1 MGDKVSNLTLS
12 DLVTGREPVNP
23 YSNTARAILG
33 QGLTMGWGDEIE
45 AGIRSKF
52 FNEPYETALPRIR
65 SEYGQYAKQY
75 PITQGVSEFVGGAA
89 PGIGMMMIPGM
100 QPAGLMRLG
109 ALGAASGAISGA
121 GSATEDNRTS
131 GAGSGALIGGGLG
144 VGLPIALRGAGG
156 ALKWLQERLFST
168 PQVVQDR
175 ALEKM
180 TEAMRQAKVNPR
192 DVEAQ
197 MVQDRAM
204 GVPVQGKAIGVP
216 SVMANANPA
225 LRNLAEAVAQRAGAG
240 SNAIENALTTQRLG
254 AKGRVKAQTT
264 AALKPVDYYGLE
276 DNLTAQLRN
285 NAKSL
290 YEKAYAYGDVDDP
303 RIVEVLKNPQFK
315 AFFDKA
321 RGIADTEAQT
331 AKLKGE
337 DPLKFALP
345 EIYKPSG
352 RFDAYGTEIL
362 DLVKLPDV
370 RTLDYIKRG
379 IDATIDS
386 GFRGQGMSTAEAS
399 ALRDLRKQFVNAIDE
414 NVPDYKFARKTYAGD
429 LETLDALR
437 MGREE
442 FKNLDPEQVKK
453 MVDAMSSGEKDAFR
467 TGVARYFYGII
478 GDQSNE
484 PNMAQRIIGPDNM
497 QEKLAMLFDNP
508 AEFDL
513 YKTALMRESQLYKES
528 NKILGN
534 SSTARRLELGK
545 SLDEDTGMIESAA
558 QAATGNFSGAL
569 SSMVMGAIRSG
580 QMSKAR
586 AEKLSE
592 MLMAKEPNEVA
603 AAVQMIENYAAK
615 QAPKQFR
622 ATLGEAGTVTGTST
636 AIYPAP
642 APAST
647 AFDIMSPTSD
657 IERVLQDRDATSI
670 EESDIEKALKNRDK
684 VK

>member
-12 DLVTGREPVNP
+12 DLVLGKRSVDP
-23 YSNTARAILG
+23 YLNTARAVLG
-33 QGLTMGWGDEIE
+33 QGVGMGWGDEAE
-45 AGIRSKF
+45 AWLRSKLG
-52 FNEPYETALPRIR
+52 NESYETALPRIR
-65 SEYGQYAKQY
+65 EEYGQYAKQY

-89 PGIGMMMIPGM
+89 PGIGMMFVPGM

-109 ALGAASGAISGA
+109 ALGAATGAVSGA
-121 GSATEDNRTS
+121 GSATEGNRTS

-144 VGLPIALRGAGG
+144 VGLPIALRAAGG
-156 ALKWLQERLFST
+156 AGKWLRERLFST
-168 PQVVQDR
+168 PEVVQDR
-175 ALEKM
+175 ALGKIN
-180 TEAMRQAKVNPR
+180 EAMRQAKVNPK
-192 DVEAQ
+192 DVQVQ
-197 MVQDRAM
+197 MAQDREM
-204 GVPVQGKAIGVP
+204 GVPVQGKAMGVP

-225 LRNLAEAVAQRAGAG
+225 LRDLAEAVAQRSGSG

-254 AKGRVKAQTT
+254 ARDRVKAQTT
-264 AALKPVDYYGLE
+264 AALKPADYYGLE

-315 AFFDKA
+315 TFFDKA
-321 RGIADTEAQT
+321 RSIADTEAQT

-352 RFDAYGTEIL
+352 RFDASGAEIL

-386 GFRGQGMSTAEAS
+386 GFRGKGMSTAEAS

-442 FKNLDPEQVKK
+442 FKTLDPEQVEK
-453 MVDAMSSGEKDAFR
+453 MVKAMSSGEKDAFR
-467 TGVARYFYGII
+467 TGVARDIYGII
-478 GDQSNE
+478 MKPSNE
-484 PNMAQRIIGPDNM
+484 PNTAQRVIGSPDM
-497 QEKLAMLFDNP
+497 QKKLAMLFDNP

-513 YKTALMRESQLYKES
+513 YKAALMRESQLYKES
-528 NKILGN
+528 NTILGGAQ
-534 SSTARRLELGK
+534 TAKRLDLK
-545 SLDEDTGMIESAA
+545 ASLDEDTGMIESAA

-569 SSMVMGAIRSG
+569 SSMVMGAIRSA

-586 AEKLSE
+586 AEKLAE

-622 ATLGEAGTVTGTST
+622 ATLGEAGAVTGTST

-642 APAST
+642 APT
-647 AFDIMSPTSD
+647 AFDIMSPTAD
-657 IERVLQDRDATSI
+657 IERALQDRGSI
-670 EESDIEKALKNRDK
+670 EDSEIEKALRSRDK
-684 VK
+684 AK

>member
-1 MGDKVSNLTLS
+1 MGDKVSDLTLS
-12 DLVTGREPVNP
+12 NLVTGRRPVDP
-23 YSNTARAILG
+23 YLNTARAVLG
-33 QGLTMGWGDEIE
+33 QGLGMGWGDEAE
-45 AGIRSKF
+45 AWLRSKLG
-52 FNEPYETALPRIR
+52 NESYETLLPQIR

-75 PITQGVSEFVGGAA
+75 PFTQGVSEFVGGAA
-89 PGIGMMMIPGM
+89 PGVAMMMIPGM
-100 QPAGLMRLG
+100 QPAGLARLG

-121 GSATEDNRTS
+121 GSATEGNRAS
-131 GAGSGALIGGGLG
+131 GAGGGALIGGGLG
-144 VGLPIALRGAGG
+144 VGLPLALRGTGG

-168 PQVVQDR
+168 PKVVQDR

-180 TEAMRQAKVNPR
+180 NEAMRQAKVNPQ
-192 DVEAQ
+192 DVAAK
-197 MVQDRAM
+197 MAQDRAM
-204 GVPVQGKAIGVP
+204 GVP

-225 LRNLAEAVAQRAGAG
+225 LRDLAEAVAQRAGAG
-240 SNAIENALTTQRLG
+240 SNAIENALTTQKLG
-254 AKGRVKAQTT
+254 ARERIQAQTK
-264 AALKPVDYYGLE
+264 AALKPVEYYNME
-276 DNLTAQLRN
+276 DSLTAQLRN
-285 NAKSL
+285 NAKGL
-290 YEKAYAYGDVDDP
+290 YEKAYAHGDVDDP

-321 RGIADTEAQT
+321 RSIADTEAQT

-352 RFDAYGTEIL
+352 RFDASGAEIL

-414 NVPDYKFARKTYAGD
+414 NVPDYKLARKTYAGD
-429 LETLDALR
+429 LEILDALR
-437 MGREE
+437 MGKDE
-442 FKNLDPEQVKK
+442 FKSLDHEQIKK
-453 MVDAMSSGEKDAFR
+453 MVDAMGSGEKDAFR
-467 TGVARYFYGII
+467 TGVARSIYDTIMVP
-478 GDQSNE
+478 SNN
-484 PNMAQRIIGPDNM
+484 PNTAQRVIGSPDM
-497 QEKLAMLFDNP
+497 QKKLATLFDNP

-513 YKTALMRESQLYKES
+513 YKAALMRESQLFGES
-528 NKILGN
+528 NKIIGN
-534 SSTARRLELGK
+534 SATARRQELGK

-558 QAATGNFSGAL
+558 KAATGNFSGAL
-569 SSMVMGAIRSG
+569 SSMVMGAIRSA

-586 AEKLSE
+586 AEKLAE

-622 ATLGEAGTVTGTST
+622 ATLGEAGAVTGTSA

-642 APAST
+642 APAPT

-657 IERVLQDRDATSI
+657 IERALQDRDAIPI

-684 VK
+684 TK

>member
-1 MGDKVSNLTLS
+1 MADKVVS
-12 DLVTGREPVNP
+12 DP
-23 YSNTARAILG
+23 YLNTARAVLG
-33 QGLTMGWGDEIE
+33 QGLGMGWGDEAE
-45 AGIRSKF
+45 AWLRSKLG
-52 FNEPYETALPRIR
+52 NESYETALPRIR
-65 SEYGQYAKQY
+65 EEYGQYAKQY

-89 PGIGMMMIPGM
+89 PGIGMMFVPGM

-109 ALGAASGAISGA
+109 ALGAATGAVSGA
-121 GSATEDNRTS
+121 GSATEGDRVS
-131 GAGSGALIGGGLG
+131 GAGGGALIGGGLG
-144 VGLPIALRGAGG
+144 VGLPIALRAAGG
-156 ALKWLQERLFST
+156 AGKWLRERLFST
-168 PQVVQDR
+168 PEVVQDR
-175 ALEKM
+175 ALEKI
-180 TEAMRQAKVNPR
+180 TGAMRDAKVNPR
-192 DVEAQ
+192 DVQVKMA
-197 MVQDRAM
+197 QDR
-204 GVPVQGKAIGVP
+204 AIGVP

-225 LRNLAEAVAQRAGAG
+225 LRDLAEAVAQRTGPG
-240 SNAIENALTTQRLG
+240 SHVIENALTAQKLG
-254 AKGRVKAQTT
+254 ARDRVQAQTKK
-264 AALKPVDYYGLE
+264 ALKPVDYYGME
-276 DNLTAQLRN
+276 DSLTAQLRN
-285 NAKSL
+285 NAKGL
-290 YEKAYAYGDVDDP
+290 YEKAYAHGDVDDP

-321 RGIADTEAQT
+321 RSIADTEAQT

-352 RFDAYGTEIL
+352 RFDAKGNEIL

-414 NVPDYKFARKTYAGD
+414 NVPDYKLARQTYAGD
-429 LETLDALR
+429 LEILDALR
-437 MGREE
+437 MGKDQ
-442 FKNLDPEQVKK
+442 FKSLDQEQIKK
-453 MVDAMSSGEKDAFR
+453 MVDAMGSSEKDAFR
-467 TGVARYFYGII
+467 TGVARSIYDTIMVP
-478 GDQSNE
+478 SNN
-484 PNMAQRIIGPDNM
+484 PNTAQRVIGSPDM
-497 QEKLAMLFDNP
+497 QKKLSALFDNP

-513 YKTALMRESQLYKES
+513 YKAALMRESQLFGES

-534 SSTARRLELGK
+534 SATARRQELGK
-545 SLDEDTGMIESAA
+545 SLEDDTGMIESAMA
-558 QAATGNFSGAL
+558 AATGNFSGAL
-569 SSMVMGAIRSG
+569 SNMVMGAIRSG

-586 AEKLSE
+586 AEKLAE

-642 APAST
+642 AAT

-657 IERVLQDRDATSI
+657 IERALQDRSENPIQGPDI
-670 EESDIEKALKNRDK
+670 EEALKNRNK
-684 VK
+684 TK

>member
-1 MGDKVSNLTLS
+1 MADKV
-12 DLVTGREPVNP
+12 DP
-23 YSNTARAILG
+23 YLNTARAVLG
-33 QGLTMGWGDEIE
+33 QGLGMGWGDEAE
-45 AGIRSKF
+45 AWLRSKLG
-52 FNEPYETALPRIR
+52 NESYETVLPKIR
-65 SEYGQYAKQY
+65 SEYGQYSKQY

-89 PGIGMMMIPGM
+89 PGVGMMFVPGM

-109 ALGAASGAISGA
+109 ALGAASGAVSGA
-121 GSATEDNRTS
+121 GSATEGDRMS
-131 GAGSGALIGGGLG
+131 GAGGGALIGGGLG
-144 VGLPIALRGAGG
+144 VSLPLALRGTGG
-156 ALKWLQERLFST
+156 AAKWLQERLFST
-168 PQVVQDR
+168 PKVVQDR

-180 TEAMRQAKVNPR
+180 TDAMRQAKVDPK
-192 DVEAQ
+192 DVQVQ
-197 MVQDRAM
+197 MAQDRAM
-204 GVPVQGKAIGVP
+204 GVP

-225 LRNLAEAVAQRAGAG
+225 LRDLAEAVAQRSGAG
-240 SNAIENALTTQRLG
+240 SNLIEKKLTTQKLG
-254 AKGRVKAQTT
+254 ARDRVKAQTT

-285 NAKSL
+285 NAKGL
-290 YEKAYAYGDVDDP
+290 YDKAYAHGDVDDP

-321 RGIADTEAQT
+321 RSIADTEAQT

-352 RFDAYGTEIL
+352 KFDASGAEIL

-386 GFRGQGMSTAEAS
+386 GFRGKGMSTAEAS
-399 ALRDLRKQFVNAIDE
+399 ALRDLRKQFVNAIDD
-414 NVPDYKFARKTYAGD
+414 NVPDYKLARKTYAGD

-437 MGREE
+437 MGKDE

-453 MVDAMSSGEKDAFR
+453 MIDAMGSSEKDAFR
-467 TGVARYFYGII
+467 TGVARDIYGTIMKP
-478 GDQSNE
+478 SNE
-484 PNMAQRIIGPDNM
+484 PNTAQRVIGSPAM

-513 YKTALMRESQLYKES
+513 YKAALMRESQLYKES

-534 SSTARRLELGK
+534 SATARRTELGK

-558 QAATGNFSGAL
+558 KAATGNFSGAL
-569 SSMVMGAIRSG
+569 SGLVMGAIRSG

-586 AEKLSE
+586 AEKMAE
-592 MLMAKEPNEVA
+592 MLMAKDPHEVA
-603 AAVQMIENYAAK
+603 AAVQMIEDYATK
-615 QAPKQFR
+615 QAPKKFK
-622 ATLGEAGTVTGTST
+622 ATLGEAGTVTGTSS

-642 APAST
+642 AAT
-647 AFDIMSPTSD
+647 EFDMSSPTVD
-657 IERVLQDRDATSI
+657 IEQALQDRNENPIQGPDI
-670 EESDIEKALKNRDK
+670 EEALRNRDK
-684 VK
+684 TK

>member
-1 MGDKVSNLTLS
+1 MADK
-12 DLVTGREPVNP
+12 VNP

-89 PGIGMMMIPGM
+89 PGVGMMFVPGM
-100 QPAGLMRLG
+100 QPAGLARLG

-121 GSATEDNRTS
+121 GSATEGDRMS
-131 GAGSGALIGGGLG
+131 GAGSGAVFGGGLG
-144 VGLPIALRGAGG
+144 VGLPLALRGTGG
-156 ALKWLQERLFST
+156 AAKWLQERLFST
-168 PQVVQDR
+168 PKVVQDR

-180 TEAMRQAKVNPR
+180 TDAMRQAKVNPR
-192 DVEAQ
+192 DVQVQ
-197 MVQDRAM
+197 MAQDRAM
-204 GVPVQGKAIGVP
+204 NVP

-225 LRNLAEAVAQRAGAG
+225 LRDLAEAVAQRSGAG
-240 SNAIENALTTQRLG
+240 SNVIEEKLTTQRLG
-254 AKGRVKAQTT
+254 ARDRVQAQTT

-285 NAKSL
+285 NAKGL
-290 YEKAYAYGDVDDP
+290 YDKAYAHGDVDDP

-352 RFDAYGTEIL
+352 RFDASGAEIL

-386 GFRGQGMSTAEAS
+386 GFRGKGMSTAEAS

-429 LETLDALR
+429 LETLEALR
-437 MGREE
+437 LGREK
-442 FKNLDPEQVKK
+442 FDSLAHQQVKK
-453 MVDAMSSGEKDAFR
+453 IFDGMSSSEKDAFR
-467 TGVARYFYGII
+467 TGVAENLYLKVHGPVNKRNSAE
-478 GDQSNE
+478 QL
-484 PNMAQRIIGPDNM
+484 IGPEPM
-497 QEKLAMLFDNP
+497 QKKLAALFDNP

-513 YKTALMRESQLYKES
+513 YKAALMRESQLFVES

-534 SSTARRLELGK
+534 SATARRQELGK
-545 SLDEDTGMIESAA
+545 SLEDDTGMIESAA
-558 QAATGNFSGAL
+558 KAATGNFSGAL
-569 SSMVMGAIRSG
+569 SGLVMGAIRSG

-592 MLMAKEPNEVA
+592 MLMAKDPHEVA
-603 AAVQMIENYAAK
+603 AAVQMIEDYATK
-615 QAPKQFR
+615 QAPKKFK
-622 ATLGEAGTVTGTST
+622 ATLGEAGTVTGTSA
-636 AIYPAP
+636 AISPAP
-642 APAST
+642 AAT
-647 AFDIMSPTSD
+647 EFDMTSPTSD
-657 IERVLQDRDATSI
+657 IERVLQDRDAIPS
-670 EESDIEKALKNRDK
+670 EDSEIEKALRNRDK

>member
-1 MGDKVSNLTLS
+1 MADKVS
-12 DLVTGREPVNP
+12 RQPVDFWG
-23 YSNTARAILG
+23 NTRRAVLG
-33 QGLTMGWGDEIE
+33 QGLGMGWGDEFE
-45 AGIRSKF
+45 ARYMSG
-52 FNEPYETALPRIR
+52 NEPYETALPRIR
-65 SEYGQYAKQY
+65 SEYGEYAKQY
-75 PITQGVSEFVGGAA
+75 PFTQGASEFVGGVI
-89 PGIGMMMIPGM
+89 PGVGMMMIPGM

-109 ALGAASGAISGA
+109 ALGAVSGALSGA
-121 GSATEDNRTS
+121 GSATEGNRTS
-131 GAGSGALIGGGLG
+131 GAGGGALIGGGLG
-144 VGLPIALRGAGG
+144 VSLPLALRGTGG

-168 PQVVQDR
+168 PEVVQNR
-175 ALEKM
+175 AVEKM

-197 MVQDRAM
+197 MAQDR
-204 GVPVQGKAIGVP
+204 AIGVP

-225 LRNLAEAVAQRAGAG
+225 LRDLAEAVAQRAGAG

-254 AKGRVKAQTT
+254 ARDRVKAQTT
-264 AALKPVDYYGLE
+264 VALKPADYYGLE

-285 NAKSL
+285 NAKGL
-290 YEKAYAYGDVDDP
+290 YEKAYAHGDVDDP

-352 RFDAYGTEIL
+352 RFDASGAEIL

-386 GFRGQGMSTAEAS
+386 GFRGKGMSTAEAS

-414 NVPDYKFARKTYAGD
+414 NVPDYKLARKTYAGD

-442 FKNLDPEQVKK
+442 FKTLDPEQVEK
-453 MVDAMSSGEKDAFR
+453 MVKAMSSGEKDAFR
-467 TGVARYFYGII
+467 TGVARDIYSTIMKP
-478 GDQSNE
+478 SNE
-484 PNMAQRIIGPDNM
+484 PNTAQRVIGSPDM
-497 QEKLAMLFDNP
+497 QKKLAMLFDNP

-534 SSTARRLELGK
+534 SATARRQELGK

-636 AIYPAP
+636 AIYPTPAP
-642 APAST
+642 APT
-647 AFDIMSPTSD
+647 AFDIMSPTAD
-657 IERVLQDRDATSI
+657 IERALQDRGSI
-670 EESDIEKALKNRDK
+670 EDSEIEKALKNRDK

>member
-1 MGDKVSNLTLS
+1 MADKV
-12 DLVTGREPVNP
+12 VPNP
-23 YSNTARAILG
+23 YLNTARAVLG
-33 QGLTMGWGDEIE
+33 QGLGMGWGDEAE
-45 AGIRSKF
+45 AWLRSKMG
-52 FNEPYETALPRIR
+52 NESYETVLPKIR
-65 SEYGQYAKQY
+65 SEYGQYAKEY

-109 ALGAASGAISGA
+109 ALGAASGAVSGA
-121 GSATEDNRTS
+121 GSATEGNRAS
-131 GAGSGALIGGGLG
+131 GAGGGALIGGGLG
-144 VGLPIALRGAGG
+144 VGLPIALRAAGG
-156 ALKWLQERLFST
+156 AGKWLRERLFST
-168 PQVVQDR
+168 PEVVQNR

-180 TEAMRQAKVNPR
+180 NDAMRQAKVNPR
-192 DVEAQ
+192 DVQAQ
-197 MVQDRAM
+197 MAQDRAM
-204 GVPVQGKAIGVP
+204 GVP

-225 LRNLAEAVAQRAGAG
+225 LRDLAEAVAQRAGAG
-240 SNAIENALTTQRLG
+240 SNAIEKQLTTQRLG

-264 AALKPVDYYGLE
+264 AALKPIDYYGME
-276 DNLTAQLRN
+276 DSLTAQLRN
-285 NAKSL
+285 NAKGL
-290 YEKAYAYGDVDDP
+290 YDKAYAHGDVDDP
-303 RIVEVLKNPQFK
+303 RIVEVLKNPKFK

-352 RFDAYGTEIL
+352 RFDASGAEIL

-414 NVPDYKFARKTYAGD
+414 NVPDYKIARKTYAGD

-437 MGREE
+437 MGRKE
-442 FKNLDPEQVKK
+442 FKDLDPEQVKK

-467 TGVARYFYGII
+467 TGVARYIYGTI
-478 GDQSNE
+478 GKQSNE
-484 PNMAQRIIGPDNM
+484 PNMAQRIIGPEDM

-508 AEFDL
+508 ADFEL
-513 YKTALMRESQLYKES
+513 YKAALMRESQLYTES
-528 NKILGN
+528 NKILGGAQ
-534 SSTARRLELGK
+534 TAKRLDLK
-545 SLDEDTGMIESAA
+545 ASLDEDTGMIESAA
-558 QAATGNFSGAL
+558 TAATGNFDGAL
-569 SSMVMGAIRSG
+569 SSLVMGAIRSG

-586 AEKLSE
+586 AEKMAE
-592 MLMAKEPNEVA
+592 MLMAKDPNDVA
-603 AAVQMIENYAAK
+603 AAVQMIEAYAAK

-622 ATLGEAGTVTGTST
+622 ATLGEAGTVTGAST

-642 APAST
+642 APAPT
-647 AFDIMSPTSD
+647 AFDIISPTAD
-657 IERVLQDRDATSI
+657 IERALENRGSI
-670 EESDIEKALKNRDK
+670 EDSEIEKALKNRDK
-684 VK
+684 AK

>member
-12 DLVTGREPVNP
+12 DLVTGNRPVDP
-23 YSNTARAILG
+23 YLNTARAVLG
-33 QGLTMGWGDEIE
+33 QGLGMGWGDEAE
-45 AGIRSKF
+45 AWLRSKLG
-52 FNEPYETALPRIR
+52 NESYETVLQKIR
-65 SEYGQYAKQY
+65 GEYGQYAKQY

-89 PGIGMMMIPGM
+89 PGVAMMFVPGM
-100 QPAGLMRLG
+100 QPAGLARLG

-121 GSATEDNRTS
+121 GSATEGDRTS
-131 GAGSGALIGGGLG
+131 GAGGGALIGGGLG
-144 VGLPIALRGAGG
+144 VGLPLALRGAGG
-156 ALKWLQERLFST
+156 AAKWLRERLFST
-168 PQVVQDR
+168 PEVVQDR

-180 TEAMRQAKVNPR
+180 TDAMRQAKVNPQ
-192 DVEAQ
+192 DVAAK
-197 MVQDRAM
+197 MAQDRAM
-204 GVPVQGKAIGVP
+204 GVP
-216 SVMANANPA
+216 SVLANANPA
-225 LRNLAEAVAQRAGAG
+225 LRDLAEAVAQRAGAG
-240 SNAIENALTTQRLG
+240 SNVIEKNLTAQKLG
-254 AKGRVKAQTT
+254 ARDRVQAQTT

-285 NAKSL
+285 NAKGL
-290 YEKAYAYGDVDDP
+290 YEKAYAHGDVDDP

-321 RGIADTEAQT
+321 RSIADTEAQT

-352 RFDAYGTEIL
+352 KFDASGAEIL

-386 GFRGQGMSTAEAS
+386 GFRGKGMSTAEAS

-414 NVPDYKFARKTYAGD
+414 NVPAYKSARQTYAGD

-437 MGREE
+437 MGRDE
-442 FKNLDPEQVKK
+442 FKNLDHEQVKK
-453 MVDAMSSGEKDAFR
+453 MVDTMGTGEKDAFR
-467 TGVARYFYGII
+467 TGVARSIYDTIMVP
-478 GDQSNE
+478 SNN
-484 PNMAQRIIGPDNM
+484 PNTAQRVIGSPDM
-497 QEKLAMLFDNP
+497 QKKLATLFDNP
-508 AEFDL
+508 ADFEL
-513 YKTALMRESQLYKES
+513 YKAALMRESQLFGES

-534 SSTARRLELGK
+534 SATARRTELGK

-558 QAATGNFSGAL
+558 KAATGNFSGAL
-569 SSMVMGAIRSG
+569 SGMVMGAIRSG

-586 AEKLSE
+586 AEKMAE
-592 MLMAKEPNEVA
+592 MLMAKDPHEVA
-603 AAVQMIENYAAK
+603 AAVQMIEDYATK
-615 QAPKQFR
+615 QAPKKFK
-622 ATLGEAGTVTGTST
+622 ATLGEAGTVTGTTS

-642 APAST
+642 AAT
-647 AFDIMSPTSD
+647 EFDMTSPTTD
-657 IERVLQDRDATSI
+657 IEQALQNRSENPIQGPDI
-670 EESDIEKALKNRDK
+670 EEALRNRDK

>member
-1 MGDKVSNLTLS
+1 MADKVSNLTLS
-12 DLVTGREPVNP
+12 DLVLGKRSVDP
-23 YSNTARAILG
+23 YLNTARAVLG
-33 QGLTMGWGDEIE
+33 QGVGMGWGDEAE
-45 AGIRSKF
+45 AWLRSKLG
-52 FNEPYETALPRIR
+52 NESYETVLPRIR
-65 SEYGQYAKQY
+65 EEYGQYAKQY

-89 PGIGMMMIPGM
+89 PGIGMMFVPGM

-109 ALGAASGAISGA
+109 ALGAATGAVSGA
-121 GSATEDNRTS
+121 GSATEGNRTS

-144 VGLPIALRGAGG
+144 VGLPIALRAAGG
-156 ALKWLQERLFST
+156 AGKWLRERLFST
-168 PQVVQDR
+168 PEVVQDR
-175 ALEKM
+175 ALGKIN
-180 TEAMRQAKVNPR
+180 EAMRQAKVNPK
-192 DVEAQ
+192 DVQVKMA
-197 MVQDRAM
+197 QDRAM

-225 LRNLAEAVAQRAGAG
+225 LRDLAEAVAQRSGAG

-254 AKGRVKAQTT
+254 ARDRVKAQTT
-264 AALKPVDYYGLE
+264 AALKPVDYYGME

-285 NAKSL
+285 NAKGL
-290 YEKAYAYGDVDDP
+290 YEKAYAHGDVDDP

-352 RFDAYGTEIL
+352 RFDANGNEIL

-386 GFRGQGMSTAEAS
+386 GFRGKGMSTAEAS

-429 LETLDALR
+429 LEILDALR
-437 MGREE
+437 MGKDE
-442 FKNLDPEQVKK
+442 FKSLDHEQIKK
-453 MVDAMSSGEKDAFR
+453 MVDAMGSGEKDAFR
-467 TGVARYFYGII
+467 TGVARSIYDTIMVP
-478 GDQSNE
+478 SNN
-484 PNMAQRIIGPDNM
+484 PNTAQRVIGSPDM
-497 QEKLAMLFDNP
+497 QKKLSALFDKP

-513 YKTALMRESQLYKES
+513 YKAALMRESQLFGES

-534 SSTARRLELGK
+534 SATARRQELGK

-569 SSMVMGAIRSG
+569 SNLVMGAIRSG

-622 ATLGEAGTVTGTST
+622 ATLKEAGTVTGTST

-642 APAST
+642 APAPT
-647 AFDIMSPTSD
+647 AFDIMSPTAD
-657 IERVLQDRDATSI
+657 IERALQDRGSI
-670 EESDIEKALKNRDK
+670 EDSEIEKALRSRDK
-684 VK
+684 TK

>member
-52 FNEPYETALPRIR
+52 FDEPYEIALPRIR

-131 GAGSGALIGGGLG
+131 GAGSGAVIGGGLG

-180 TEAMRQAKVNPR
+180 TGAMRQAKVNPR

-197 MVQDRAM
+197 MAQDRAM
-204 GVPVQGKAIGVP
+204 NVP

-225 LRNLAEAVAQRAGAG
+225 LRDLAEAVAQRSGAG
-240 SNAIENALTTQRLG
+240 SNVIEKKLTTQRLG

-276 DNLTAQLRN
+276 DNLTAQLRT

-352 RFDAYGTEIL
+352 KFDAYGTEIL

-442 FKNLDPEQVKK
+442 FKDLDPEQVKK
-453 MVDAMSSGEKDAFR
+453 MVDAMSFGEKDAFR

-478 GDQSNE
+478 GKQSNE
-484 PNMAQRIIGPDNM
+484 PNMAQRIIGPEDM
-497 QEKLAMLFDNP
+497 QKKLAMLFDNP

-534 SSTARRLELGK
+534 SATARRQELGK

-636 AIYPAP
+636 AINPAP
-642 APAST
+642 APT
-647 AFDIMSPTSD
+647 AFDIMSPTDD

>member
-1 MGDKVSNLTLS
+1 MADKVVS
-12 DLVTGREPVNP
+12 DP
-23 YSNTARAILG
+23 YLNTARAVLG
-33 QGLTMGWGDEIE
+33 QGLGMGWGDEAE
-45 AGIRSKF
+45 AWLRSKLG
-52 FNEPYETALPRIR
+52 NESYETLLPQIR

-89 PGIGMMMIPGM
+89 PGIGMMFVPGM

-109 ALGAASGAISGA
+109 ALGAATGAVSGA
-121 GSATEDNRTS
+121 GSATEGDRAS
-131 GAGSGALIGGGLG
+131 GAGGGALIGGGLG
-144 VGLPIALRGAGG
+144 VGLPIALRAAGG
-156 ALKWLQERLFST
+156 AGKWLRERLFST
-168 PQVVQDR
+168 PKVVENR
-175 ALEKM
+175 ALEKI
-180 TEAMRQAKVNPR
+180 TAAMRDAKVNPR
-192 DVEAQ
+192 DVQVKMA
-197 MVQDRAM
+197 QDR
-204 GVPVQGKAIGVP
+204 AIGVP

-225 LRNLAEAVAQRAGAG
+225 LRDLAEAVAQRTGPG
-240 SNAIENALTTQRLG
+240 SHVIENALTAQKLG
-254 AKGRVKAQTT
+254 ARDRVQAQTKK
-264 AALKPVDYYGLE
+264 ALKPVDYYGME
-276 DNLTAQLRN
+276 DSLTAQLRN
-285 NAKSL
+285 NAKGL
-290 YEKAYAYGDVDDP
+290 YEKAYAHGDVDDP

-321 RGIADTEAQT
+321 RSIADTEAQT

-352 RFDAYGTEIL
+352 RFDAKGNEIL

-414 NVPDYKFARKTYAGD
+414 NVPDYKLARQTYAGD
-429 LETLDALR
+429 LEILDALR
-437 MGREE
+437 MGKDQ
-442 FKNLDPEQVKK
+442 FKSLDQEQIKK
-453 MVDAMSSGEKDAFR
+453 MVDAMGSSEKDAFR
-467 TGVARYFYGII
+467 TGVARSIYDTIMVP
-478 GDQSNE
+478 SNN
-484 PNMAQRIIGPDNM
+484 PNTAQRVIGSPDM
-497 QEKLAMLFDNP
+497 QKKLSALFDNP

-513 YKTALMRESQLYKES
+513 YKAALMRESQLFGES

-534 SSTARRLELGK
+534 SATARRQELGK
-545 SLDEDTGMIESAA
+545 SLEDDTGMIENAMA
-558 QAATGNFSGAL
+558 AATGNFSGAL
-569 SSMVMGAIRSG
+569 SNMVMGAIRSG

-586 AEKLSE
+586 AEKLAE

-615 QAPKQFR
+615 QAPKKFR

-642 APAST
+642 AAT

-657 IERVLQDRDATSI
+657 IERALQDRSENPIQGPDI
-670 EESDIEKALKNRDK
+670 EEALKNRNK
-684 VK
+684 TK

>member
-12 DLVTGREPVNP
+12 DLVLGKRSVDP
-23 YSNTARAILG
+23 YLNTARAVLG
-33 QGLTMGWGDEIE
+33 QGVGMGWGDEAE
-45 AGIRSKF
+45 AWLRSKLG
-52 FNEPYETALPRIR
+52 NESYETALPRIR
-65 SEYGQYAKQY
+65 SEYGEYAKQY

-89 PGIGMMMIPGM
+89 PGVAMMFVPGM
-100 QPAGLMRLG
+100 QPAGLARLG
-109 ALGAASGAISGA
+109 ALGAASGAVSGA
-121 GSATEDNRTS
+121 GSATEDNRAR

-144 VGLPIALRGAGG
+144 VSLPIAMRAVGGAG
-156 ALKWLQERLFST
+156 KWLRERLFST
-168 PQVVQDR
+168 PEVVQDR
-175 ALEKM
+175 ALGKIN
-180 TEAMRQAKVNPR
+180 EAMSQAKVSPR
-192 DVEAQ
+192 DVQAQ
-197 MVQDRAM
+197 MAQDRAM
-204 GVPVQGKAIGVP
+204 GVP

-225 LRNLAEAVAQRAGAG
+225 LRDLAEAVAQRSGAG

-254 AKGRVKAQTT
+254 ARDRVKAQTK
-264 AALKPVDYYGLE
+264 AALKPLKYYDME
-276 DNLTAQLRN
+276 ESLTAQLRN

-290 YEKAYAYGDVDDP
+290 YEKAYAHGDVDDP

-352 RFDAYGTEIL
+352 RFDPSGAEIL

-386 GFRGQGMSTAEAS
+386 GFRGKGMSTAEAS

-442 FKNLDPEQVKK
+442 FKTLDPEQVKK

-467 TGVARYFYGII
+467 TGVARDIYSTI
-478 GDQSNE
+478 GRPSND
-484 PNMAQRIIGPDNM
+484 PNTAQRVIGSPDM

-513 YKTALMRESQLYKES
+513 YKAALMRESQLYKES
-528 NKILGN
+528 NKILGGAQ
-534 SSTARRLELGK
+534 TAKRLDLK
-545 SLDEDTGMIESAA
+545 ASLDEDTGMIESAA
-558 QAATGNFSGAL
+558 TAATGNFSGAL
-569 SSMVMGAIRSG
+569 SSLVMGAIRSG

-586 AEKLSE
+586 AEKIAE
-592 MLMAKEPNEVA
+592 MLMAKDPNEVA
-603 AAVQMIENYAAK
+603 AAVQMIEAYAVK

-622 ATLGEAGTVTGTST
+622 ATLGEAGTVTGAST

-642 APAST
+642 APAPT
-647 AFDIMSPTSD
+647 AFDIISPTAD
-657 IERVLQDRDATSI
+657 IERALEDRGSI
-670 EESDIEKALKNRDK
+670 EDSEIEKALKSRDK
-684 VK
+684 AK

>member
-12 DLVTGREPVNP
+12 DLVLGKRSVDP
-23 YSNTARAILG
+23 YLNTARAVLG
-33 QGLTMGWGDEIE
+33 QGVGMGWGDEAE
-45 AGIRSKF
+45 AWLRSKLG
-52 FNEPYETALPRIR
+52 NESYETALPRIR
-65 SEYGQYAKQY
+65 EEYGQYAKQY

-89 PGIGMMMIPGM
+89 PGIGMMFVPGM

-109 ALGAASGAISGA
+109 ALGAATGAVSGA
-121 GSATEDNRTS
+121 GSATEGNRTG

-144 VGLPIALRGAGG
+144 VGLPIALRTAGG
-156 ALKWLQERLFST
+156 ALKWLRERLFST
-168 PQVVQDR
+168 PEVVQDR
-175 ALEKM
+175 ALGKIN
-180 TEAMRQAKVNPR
+180 EAMRQAKVNPK
-192 DVEAQ
+192 DVQVQ
-197 MVQDRAM
+197 MAQDRAM
-204 GVPVQGKAIGVP
+204 GVP

-225 LRNLAEAVAQRAGAG
+225 LRDLAEAVAQRSGAG

-254 AKGRVKAQTT
+254 ARDRVKAQTT
-264 AALKPVDYYGLE
+264 AALKPADYYGLE

-285 NAKSL
+285 NAKGL
-290 YEKAYAYGDVDDP
+290 YEKAYAHGDVDDP

-321 RGIADTEAQT
+321 RSIADTEAQT

-352 RFDAYGTEIL
+352 RFDAKGNEIL

-386 GFRGQGMSTAEAS
+386 GFRGKGMSTAEAS

-414 NVPDYKFARKTYAGD
+414 NVPDYKLARKTYAGD

-442 FKNLDPEQVKK
+442 FKTLDPEQVEK
-453 MVDAMSSGEKDAFR
+453 MVKAMSSGEKDAFR
-467 TGVARYFYGII
+467 TGVARDIYSTIMKP
-478 GDQSNE
+478 SNE
-484 PNMAQRIIGPDNM
+484 PNTAQRVIGSPDM
-497 QEKLAMLFDNP
+497 QKKLAMLFDNP

-513 YKTALMRESQLYKES
+513 YKAALMRESQLYKES
-528 NKILGN
+528 NTILGGAQ
-534 SSTARRLELGK
+534 TAKRLDLK
-545 SLDEDTGMIESAA
+545 ASLDEDTGMIESAA

-569 SSMVMGAIRSG
+569 SSMVMGAIRSA

-586 AEKLSE
+586 AEKLAE
-592 MLMAKEPNEVA
+592 MLMAKDPHEVA

-622 ATLGEAGTVTGTST
+622 ATVREAGTVTGTST

-642 APAST
+642 APAPT
-647 AFDIMSPTSD
+647 AFDIMSPTAD
-657 IERVLQDRDATSI
+657 IERALQDRGSI
-670 EESDIEKALKNRDK
+670 EDSEIEKALKNRNK
-684 VK
+684 TK

>member
-1 MGDKVSNLTLS
+1 MADKVS
-12 DLVTGREPVNP
+12 RQPVDFWG
-23 YSNTARAILG
+23 NTRRAVLG
-33 QGLTMGWGDEIE
+33 QGLGMGWGDEFE
-45 AGIRSKF
+45 ARYMSG
-52 FNEPYETALPRIR
+52 NEPYETALPRIR
-65 SEYGQYAKQY
+65 SEYGEYAKQY
-75 PITQGVSEFVGGAA
+75 PFTQGASEFVGGVI
-89 PGIGMMMIPGM
+89 PGVGMMMIPGM

-109 ALGAASGAISGA
+109 ALGAVSGALSGA
-121 GSATEDNRTS
+121 GSATEGNRTS
-131 GAGSGALIGGGLG
+131 GAGGGALIGGGLG
-144 VGLPIALRGAGG
+144 VSLPLALRGTGG

-168 PQVVQDR
+168 PEVVQNR
-175 ALEKM
+175 AVEKM

-197 MVQDRAM
+197 MAQDR
-204 GVPVQGKAIGVP
+204 AIGVP

-225 LRNLAEAVAQRAGAG
+225 LRDLAEAVAQRAGAG

-254 AKGRVKAQTT
+254 ARDRVKAQTT
-264 AALKPVDYYGLE
+264 VALKPADYYGLE

-285 NAKSL
+285 NAKGL
-290 YEKAYAYGDVDDP
+290 YEKAYAHGDVDDP

-352 RFDAYGTEIL
+352 RFDASGAEIL

-386 GFRGQGMSTAEAS
+386 GFRGKGMSTAEAS

-414 NVPDYKFARKTYAGD
+414 NVPDYKLARKTYAGD

-453 MVDAMSSGEKDAFR
+453 MVDAMSSSEKDAFR
-467 TGVARYFYGII
+467 TGVARDIYGII
-478 GDQSNE
+478 MKPSNE
-484 PNMAQRIIGPDNM
+484 PNTAQRVIGSPDM
-497 QEKLAMLFDNP
+497 QKKLAVLFDNP

-513 YKTALMRESQLYKES
+513 YKAALMRESQLYKES

-534 SSTARRLELGK
+534 SATARRQELGK

-558 QAATGNFSGAL
+558 TAATGNFDGAL
-569 SSMVMGAIRSG
+569 GSLVMGAIRSG

-586 AEKLSE
+586 AEKMAE
-592 MLMAKEPNEVA
+592 MLMAKDPNDVA
-603 AAVQMIENYAAK
+603 AAVQMIEAYAAK

-622 ATLGEAGTVTGTST
+622 ATLGEAGTVTGTTS

-642 APAST
+642 APT
-647 AFDIMSPTSD
+647 AFDIMSPTTD
-657 IERVLQDRDATSI
+657 IERALQDREESPIQGPDI
-670 EESDIEKALKNRDK
+670 EEALRNRNK
-684 VK
+684 TK

>member
-1 MGDKVSNLTLS
+1 MADK
-12 DLVTGREPVNP
+12 VNP

-75 PITQGVSEFVGGAA
+75 PITQGVSEFVGGAV
-89 PGIGMMMIPGM
+89 PGVGMMFVPGM

-121 GSATEDNRTS
+121 GSATEGDRMS
-131 GAGSGALIGGGLG
+131 GAGSGAVFGGGLG
-144 VGLPIALRGAGG
+144 VGLPIALRGSGG

-168 PQVVQDR
+168 PKVVQDR

-192 DVEAQ
+192 DVQVQ
-197 MVQDRAM
+197 MARDRAM
-204 GVPVQGKAIGVP
+204 NVP

-225 LRNLAEAVAQRAGAG
+225 LRDLAEAVAQRSGAG
-240 SNAIENALTTQRLG
+240 SNVIEKKLTNQRLG
-254 AKGRVKAQTT
+254 AKGRVTAQTT

-290 YEKAYAYGDVDDP
+290 YDKAYAHGDVDDP

-352 RFDAYGTEIL
+352 RFDASGAEIL

-386 GFRGQGMSTAEAS
+386 GFRGKGMSTAEAS

-442 FKNLDPEQVKK
+442 FKDLDPEQVKK

-484 PNMAQRIIGPDNM
+484 PNMAQRIIGPENM

-528 NKILGN
+528 NKILGGAQ
-534 SSTARRLELGK
+534 TAKRLDLKE
-545 SLDEDTGMIESAA
+545 SLDDDTGMIESAA
-558 QAATGNFSGAL
+558 KAATGNFSGAL
-569 SSMVMGAIRSG
+569 SGMVMGAIRSS

-592 MLMAKEPNEVA
+592 MLMAKDPHEVA
-603 AAVQMIENYAAK
+603 AAVQMIEDYATK
-615 QAPKQFR
+615 QAPKKFK
-622 ATLGEAGTVTGTST
+622 ATLGEAGTVTGTSA
-636 AIYPAP
+636 AISPAP
-642 APAST
+642 AAT
-647 AFDIMSPTSD
+647 EFDMTSPTSD
-657 IERVLQDRDATSI
+657 IERVLQDRDAIPNEDS
-670 EESDIEKALKNRDK
+670 EIEKALRNRDK

>member
-1 MGDKVSNLTLS
+1 MADK
-12 DLVTGREPVNP
+12 VNP

-33 QGLTMGWGDEIE
+33 QGLGMGWGDEAE
-45 AGIRSKF
+45 AWLRSKLG
-52 FNEPYETALPRIR
+52 NESYETVLPKIR

-89 PGIGMMMIPGM
+89 PGVGMMFVPGM

-109 ALGAASGAISGA
+109 ALGAATGAISGA
-121 GSATEDNRTS
+121 GSATEGDRMS
-131 GAGSGALIGGGLG
+131 GAGSGAVFGGGLG
-144 VGLPIALRGAGG
+144 VGLPLALRGTGG
-156 ALKWLQERLFST
+156 AAKWLQERLFST
-168 PQVVQDR
+168 PKVVQDR

-180 TEAMRQAKVNPR
+180 TDAMRQAKVDPR
-192 DVEAQ
+192 DVQVQ
-197 MVQDRAM
+197 MARDRAM
-204 GVPVQGKAIGVP
+204 NVP

-225 LRNLAEAVAQRAGAG
+225 LRDLAEAVAQRSGAG
-240 SNAIENALTTQRLG
+240 SNVIEKKLTNQRLG
-254 AKGRVKAQTT
+254 AKGRVTAQTT

-290 YEKAYAYGDVDDP
+290 YDKAYAHGDVDDP

-352 RFDAYGTEIL
+352 RFDASGAEIL

-386 GFRGQGMSTAEAS
+386 GFRGKGMSTAEAS

-442 FKNLDPEQVKK
+442 FKDLDPEQVKK

-484 PNMAQRIIGPDNM
+484 PNMAQRIIGPENM

-528 NKILGN
+528 NKILGGAQ
-534 SSTARRLELGK
+534 TAKRLDLKE
-545 SLDEDTGMIESAA
+545 SLDDDTGMIESAA
-558 QAATGNFSGAL
+558 KAATGNFSGAL
-569 SSMVMGAIRSG
+569 SGMVMGAIRSS

-592 MLMAKEPNEVA
+592 MLMAKDPHEVA
-603 AAVQMIENYAAK
+603 AAVQMIEDYATK
-615 QAPKQFR
+615 QAPKKFK
-622 ATLGEAGTVTGTST
+622 ATLGEAGTVTGTSA
-636 AIYPAP
+636 AISPAP
-642 APAST
+642 AAT
-647 AFDIMSPTSD
+647 EFDMTSPTSD
-657 IERVLQDRDATSI
+657 IERVLQDRDAIPS
-670 EESDIEKALKNRDK
+670 EDSEIEKALRNRDK

>member
-1 MGDKVSNLTLS
+1 MADK
-12 DLVTGREPVNP
+12 VNP

-75 PITQGVSEFVGGAA
+75 PITQGVSEFVGGAV
-89 PGIGMMMIPGM
+89 PGVGMMFVPGM

-121 GSATEDNRTS
+121 GSATEGDRMG
-131 GAGSGALIGGGLG
+131 GAGSGAVFGGGLG
-144 VGLPIALRGAGG
+144 VGLPIALRGSGG

-168 PQVVQDR
+168 PKVVQDR

-192 DVEAQ
+192 DVQVQ
-197 MVQDRAM
+197 MAQDRAM
-204 GVPVQGKAIGVP
+204 NVP

-225 LRNLAEAVAQRAGAG
+225 LRDLAEAVAQRSGAG
-240 SNAIENALTTQRLG
+240 SNVIEKKLTNQRLG
-254 AKGRVKAQTT
+254 AKGRVTAQTT

-290 YEKAYAYGDVDDP
+290 YDKAYAHGDVDDP

-352 RFDAYGTEIL
+352 RFDASGAEIL

-386 GFRGQGMSTAEAS
+386 GFRGKGMSTAEAS

-442 FKNLDPEQVKK
+442 FKDLDPEQVKK

-484 PNMAQRIIGPDNM
+484 PNMAQRIIGPENM
-497 QEKLAMLFDNP
+497 QKKLAMLFDNP

-513 YKTALMRESQLYKES
+513 YKTALMRESQLYRES

-534 SSTARRLELGK
+534 SATARRQELGK
-545 SLDEDTGMIESAA
+545 SLEDDTGMIESAA
-558 QAATGNFSGAL
+558 KAATGNFSGAL
-569 SSMVMGAIRSG
+569 SGMVMGAIRSG

-592 MLMAKEPNEVA
+592 MLMAKDPHEVA
-603 AAVQMIENYAAK
+603 AAVQMIEDYATK
-615 QAPKQFR
+615 QAPKKFK
-622 ATLGEAGTVTGTST
+622 ATLGEAGTVTGTT
-636 AIYPAP
+636 AAISPAP
-642 APAST
+642 AAT
-647 AFDIMSPTSD
+647 EFDMTSPTSD
-657 IERVLQDRDATSI
+657 IERVLKDRDAIPS
-670 EESDIEKALKNRDK
+670 EDSEIEKALRNRDK

>member
-12 DLVTGREPVNP
+12 DLVTGRRPVDP
-23 YSNTARAILG
+23 YLNTARAVLG
-33 QGLTMGWGDEIE
+33 QGVGMGWGEE
-45 AGIRSKF
+45 AEAWLRSKLG
-52 FNEPYETALPRIR
+52 NESYETVLPQIR
-65 SEYGQYAKQY
+65 EEYGQYAKQY

-131 GAGSGALIGGGLG
+131 GAGSGAVIGGGLG

-180 TEAMRQAKVNPR
+180 TGAMRQAKVNPI
-192 DVEAQ
+192 DVWAK
-197 MVQDRAM
+197 MAQDRAM
-204 GVPVQGKAIGVP
+204 GVP

-225 LRNLAEAVAQRAGAG
+225 LRDLAEAVAQRSGAG

-386 GFRGQGMSTAEAS
+386 GFRGKGMSTAEAS

-622 ATLGEAGTVTGTST
+622 ATLGEAGTVTGTSA
-636 AIYPAP
+636 AINPAP
-642 APAST
+642 APAPT
-647 AFDIMSPTSD
+647 AFDIMSPSSD
-657 IERVLQDRDATSI
+657 IERALQDRDATSI

-684 VK
+684 TK

>member
-1 MGDKVSNLTLS
+1 MADKVVP
-12 DLVTGREPVNP
+12 DP
-23 YSNTARAILG
+23 YLNTARAVLG
-33 QGLTMGWGDEIE
+33 QGVGMGWGEE
-45 AGIRSKF
+45 AEAWLRSKLG
-52 FNEPYETALPRIR
+52 NESYETVLPRIR
-65 SEYGQYAKQY
+65 EEYGQYAKQY

-89 PGIGMMMIPGM
+89 PGIGMMFVPGM

-109 ALGAASGAISGA
+109 ALGAATGAVSGA
-121 GSATEDNRTS
+121 GSATEGNRTS
-131 GAGSGALIGGGLG
+131 GAGGGALIGGGLG
-144 VGLPIALRGAGG
+144 VGLPIALRAAGG
-156 ALKWLQERLFST
+156 AGKWLRERLFST
-168 PQVVQDR
+168 PEVVQDR
-175 ALEKM
+175 ALEKI
-180 TEAMRQAKVNPR
+180 TGAMRDAKVNPR
-192 DVEAQ
+192 DVQVKMA
-197 MVQDRAM
+197 QDR
-204 GVPVQGKAIGVP
+204 AIGVP

-225 LRNLAEAVAQRAGAG
+225 LRDLAEAVAQRTGPG
-240 SNAIENALTTQRLG
+240 SHVIENALTAQKLG
-254 AKGRVKAQTT
+254 ARDRVQAQTKK
-264 AALKPVDYYGLE
+264 ALKPVDYYGME
-276 DNLTAQLRN
+276 DSLTAQLRN
-285 NAKSL
+285 NAKGL
-290 YEKAYAYGDVDDP
+290 YEKAYAHGDVDDP

-321 RGIADTEAQT
+321 RSIADTEAQT

-352 RFDAYGTEIL
+352 RFDAKGNEIL

-414 NVPDYKFARKTYAGD
+414 NVPDYKLARQTYAGD
-429 LETLDALR
+429 LEILDALR
-437 MGREE
+437 MGKDQ
-442 FKNLDPEQVKK
+442 FKSLDQEQIKK
-453 MVDAMSSGEKDAFR
+453 MVDAMGSGEKDAFR
-467 TGVARYFYGII
+467 TGVARSIYDTIMVP
-478 GDQSNE
+478 SNN
-484 PNMAQRIIGPDNM
+484 PNTAQRVIGSPDM
-497 QEKLAMLFDNP
+497 QKKLSALFDKP

-513 YKTALMRESQLYKES
+513 YKAALMRESQLFGES

-534 SSTARRLELGK
+534 SATARRQELGK
-545 SLDEDTGMIESAA
+545 SLEDDTGMIESAA

-569 SSMVMGAIRSG
+569 SNMVMGAIRSG

-586 AEKLSE
+586 AEKLAE

-642 APAST
+642 AAT

-657 IERVLQDRDATSI
+657 IERALQDRSENPIQGPDI
-670 EESDIEKALKNRDK
+670 EEALKNRNK
-684 VK
+684 TK

>member
-1 MGDKVSNLTLS
+1 MADKVP
-12 DLVTGREPVNP
+12 GQPVNP
-23 YSNTARAILG
+23 YSNTARAVLG
-33 QGLTMGWGDEIE
+33 QGLGMGWGDEAE
-45 AGIRSKF
+45 AWLRSKLG
-52 FNEPYETALPRIR
+52 NEPYETALPRIR

-89 PGIGMMMIPGM
+89 PGVGMMFVPGM
-100 QPAGLMRLG
+100 QPAGLARLG
-109 ALGAASGAISGA
+109 ALGAATGAISGA
-121 GSATEDNRTS
+121 GSATEGDRMS
-131 GAGSGALIGGGLG
+131 GAGSGAVFGGGLG
-144 VGLPIALRGAGG
+144 VGLPIALRGTGG
-156 ALKWLQERLFST
+156 ASKWLQERLFST
-168 PQVVQDR
+168 PKVVQDR

-180 TEAMRQAKVNPR
+180 TDAMRQAKVDPR
-192 DVEAQ
+192 DVQVQ
-197 MVQDRAM
+197 MAQDRAM
-204 GVPVQGKAIGVP
+204 GVP

-225 LRNLAEAVAQRAGAG
+225 LRDLAEAVAQRSGAG
-240 SNAIENALTTQRLG
+240 SNVIEKKLTAQRLG
-254 AKGRVKAQTT
+254 AKGRVTAQTT

-290 YEKAYAYGDVDDP
+290 YDKAYAHGDVDDP

-352 RFDAYGTEIL
+352 KFDANGTEIL

-386 GFRGQGMSTAEAS
+386 GFRGKGMSTAEAS

-442 FKNLDPEQVKK
+442 FKDLDPEQVKK

-484 PNMAQRIIGPDNM
+484 PNMAQRIIGPENM
-497 QEKLAMLFDNP
+497 QKKLAMLFDNP

-513 YKTALMRESQLYKES
+513 YKTALMRESQLYRES

-534 SSTARRLELGK
+534 SATARRQELGK
-545 SLDEDTGMIESAA
+545 SLEDDTGMIESAA
-558 QAATGNFSGAL
+558 KAATGNFGGAL
-569 SSMVMGAIRSG
+569 SDLVMGAIRSG

-592 MLMAKEPNEVA
+592 MLMAKDPHEVA
-603 AAVQMIENYAAK
+603 AAVQMIEDYATK
-615 QAPKQFR
+615 QAPKKFK
-622 ATLGEAGTVTGTST
+622 ATLGEAGTVTGTSA
-636 AIYPAP
+636 AISPAP
-642 APAST
+642 AAT
-647 AFDIMSPTSD
+647 EFDMTSPTSD
-657 IERVLQDRDATSI
+657 IERVLQDRDAIPS
-670 EESDIEKALKNRDK
+670 EDSEIEKALRNRDK

>member
-12 DLVTGREPVNP
+12 DLVLGKRSVDP
-23 YSNTARAILG
+23 YLNTARAVLG
-33 QGLTMGWGDEIE
+33 QGVGMGWGDEAE
-45 AGIRSKF
+45 AWLRSKLG
-52 FNEPYETALPRIR
+52 NESYETALPRIR
-65 SEYGQYAKQY
+65 EEYGQYAKQY

-89 PGIGMMMIPGM
+89 PGIGMMFVPGM

-109 ALGAASGAISGA
+109 ALGAATGAVSGA
-121 GSATEDNRTS
+121 GSATEDNRAS

-144 VGLPIALRGAGG
+144 VSLPIALRAAGG
-156 ALKWLQERLFST
+156 AGKWLRERLFST
-168 PQVVQDR
+168 PEVVQDR
-175 ALEKM
+175 ALGKM
-180 TEAMRQAKVNPR
+180 TDAMRQAKVNPI
-192 DVEAQ
+192 DVWAK
-197 MVQDRAM
+197 MAQDRAM
-204 GVPVQGKAIGVP
+204 GVP

-225 LRNLAEAVAQRAGAG
+225 LRDLAEAVAQRSGAG

-254 AKGRVKAQTT
+254 ARDRVKAQTT
-264 AALKPVDYYGLE
+264 AALKPADYYGLE

-352 RFDAYGTEIL
+352 RFDASGAEIL

-386 GFRGQGMSTAEAS
+386 GFRGKGMSTAEAS

-442 FKNLDPEQVKK
+442 FKTLDPEQVEK
-453 MVDAMSSGEKDAFR
+453 MVKAMSSGEKDAFR
-467 TGVARYFYGII
+467 TGVARDIYSII
-478 GDQSNE
+478 MKPSNE
-484 PNMAQRIIGPDNM
+484 PNTAQRVIGSPDM
-497 QEKLAMLFDNP
+497 QKKLAMLFDNP

-513 YKTALMRESQLYKES
+513 YKAALMRESQLYKES
-528 NKILGN
+528 NTILGGAQ
-534 SSTARRLELGK
+534 TAKRLDLK
-545 SLDEDTGMIESAA
+545 ASLDEDTGMIESAA

-569 SSMVMGAIRSG
+569 SSMVMGAIRST

-592 MLMAKEPNEVA
+592 MLMAKDPHEVA

-642 APAST
+642 APAPT
-647 AFDIMSPTSD
+647 AFDIMSPTAD
-657 IERVLQDRDATSI
+657 IERALQDRGSI
-670 EESDIEKALKNRDK
+670 EDSEIEKALRSRDK
-684 VK
+684 AK

>member
-1 MGDKVSNLTLS
+1 MADKV
-12 DLVTGREPVNP
+12 VPNP
-23 YSNTARAILG
+23 YLNTARAVLG
-33 QGLTMGWGDEIE
+33 QGLGMGWGDEAE
-45 AGIRSKF
+45 AWLRSKLG
-52 FNEPYETALPRIR
+52 NESYETVLPKIR
-65 SEYGQYAKQY
+65 EEYGQYAKQY

-89 PGIGMMMIPGM
+89 PGIGMMFVPGM

-109 ALGAASGAISGA
+109 ALGAATGAVSGA
-121 GSATEDNRTS
+121 GSATEGNRAS
-131 GAGSGALIGGGLG
+131 GAGGGALIGGGLG
-144 VGLPIALRGAGG
+144 VGLPIALRASGG
-156 ALKWLQERLFST
+156 ARKWLRERLLPT
-168 PQVVQDR
+168 PKVVEDR
-175 ALEKM
+175 ALEKI
-180 TEAMRQAKVNPR
+180 TAAMRDAKVNPR
-192 DVEAQ
+192 DVQVKMA
-197 MVQDRAM
+197 QDR
-204 GVPVQGKAIGVP
+204 AIGVP

-225 LRNLAEAVAQRAGAG
+225 LRDLAEAVAQRTGPG
-240 SNAIENALTTQRLG
+240 SHVIENALTAQKLG
-254 AKGRVKAQTT
+254 ARDRVQAQTK
-264 AALKPVDYYGLE
+264 AALKPVDYYGME
-276 DNLTAQLRN
+276 DSLTAQLRN
-285 NAKSL
+285 NAKGL
-290 YEKAYAYGDVDDP
+290 YEKAYAHGDVDDP

-321 RGIADTEAQT
+321 RSIADTEAQT

-352 RFDAYGTEIL
+352 RFDASGAEIL

-414 NVPDYKFARKTYAGD
+414 NVPDYKLARQTYAGD
-429 LETLDALR
+429 LEILDALR
-437 MGREE
+437 MGKDQ
-442 FKNLDPEQVKK
+442 FKSLDQEQIKK
-453 MVDAMSSGEKDAFR
+453 MVDAMGSGEKDAFR
-467 TGVARYFYGII
+467 TGVARSIYDTIMVP
-478 GDQSNE
+478 SNN
-484 PNMAQRIIGPDNM
+484 PNTAQRVIGSPDM
-497 QEKLAMLFDNP
+497 QKKLSALFDNP

-513 YKTALMRESQLYKES
+513 YKAALMRESQLFGES

-534 SSTARRLELGK
+534 SATARRQELGK
-545 SLDEDTGMIESAA
+545 SLEDDTGMIESAMA
-558 QAATGNFSGAL
+558 AATGNFSGAL
-569 SSMVMGAIRSG
+569 SNMVMGAIRSG

-586 AEKLSE
+586 AEKLAE

-615 QAPKQFR
+615 QAPKKFR

-642 APAST
+642 AAT

-657 IERVLQDRDATSI
+657 IERALQDRSENPIQGPDI
-670 EESDIEKALKNRDK
+670 EEALKNRNK
-684 VK
+684 TK

>member
-1 MGDKVSNLTLS
+1 MADKVP
-12 DLVTGREPVNP
+12 GQPVNP
-23 YSNTARAILG
+23 YSNTARAVLG
-33 QGLTMGWGDEIE
+33 QGLGMGWGDEAE
-45 AGIRSKF
+45 AWLRSKLG
-52 FNEPYETALPRIR
+52 NESYETVLPKIR

-89 PGIGMMMIPGM
+89 PGVGMMFVPGM
-100 QPAGLMRLG
+100 QPAGLARLG
-109 ALGAASGAISGA
+109 ALGAATGAISGA
-121 GSATEDNRTS
+121 GSATEGDRMS
-131 GAGSGALIGGGLG
+131 GAGSGAVFGGGLG
-144 VGLPIALRGAGG
+144 VGLPIALRGTGG

-168 PQVVQDR
+168 PKVVQDR

-180 TEAMRQAKVNPR
+180 TDAMRQAKVDPR
-192 DVEAQ
+192 DVQVQ
-197 MVQDRAM
+197 MAQDRAM
-204 GVPVQGKAIGVP
+204 NVP

-225 LRNLAEAVAQRAGAG
+225 LRDLAEAVAQRSGSG
-240 SNAIENALTTQRLG
+240 SNVIEKKLTNQRLG
-254 AKGRVKAQTT
+254 AKGRVTAQTT

-290 YEKAYAYGDVDDP
+290 YDKAYAHGDVDDP

-352 RFDAYGTEIL
+352 KFDANGTEIL

-386 GFRGQGMSTAEAS
+386 GFRGKGMSTAEAS

-442 FKNLDPEQVKK
+442 FKDLDPEQVKK

-484 PNMAQRIIGPDNM
+484 PNMAQRIIGPENM
-497 QEKLAMLFDNP
+497 QKKLAMLFDNP
-508 AEFDL
+508 AEFNL
-513 YKTALMRESQLYKES
+513 YKTALMRESQLYRES

-534 SSTARRLELGK
+534 SATARRQELGK
-545 SLDEDTGMIESAA
+545 SLEDDTGMIESAA
-558 QAATGNFSGAL
+558 KAATGNFGGAL
-569 SSMVMGAIRSG
+569 SDLVMGAIRSG

-592 MLMAKEPNEVA
+592 MLMAKDPHEVA
-603 AAVQMIENYAAK
+603 AAVQMIEDYATK
-615 QAPKQFR
+615 QAPKKFK
-622 ATLGEAGTVTGTST
+622 ATLGEAGTVTGTSA
-636 AIYPAP
+636 AISPAP
-642 APAST
+642 AAT
-647 AFDIMSPTSD
+647 EFDMTSPTSD
-657 IERVLQDRDATSI
+657 IERVLQDRDAIPS
-670 EESDIEKALKNRDK
+670 EDSEIEKALRNRDK

>member
-12 DLVTGREPVNP
+12 DLVLGKRSVDP
-23 YSNTARAILG
+23 YLNTARAVLG
-33 QGLTMGWGDEIE
+33 QGVGMGWGDEAE
-45 AGIRSKF
+45 AWLRSKLG
-52 FNEPYETALPRIR
+52 NESYETALPRIR
-65 SEYGQYAKQY
+65 EEYGRYAKQY

-89 PGIGMMMIPGM
+89 PGIGMMFVPGM

-109 ALGAASGAISGA
+109 ALGAATGAVSGA
-121 GSATEDNRTS
+121 GSATEGDRVS
-131 GAGSGALIGGGLG
+131 GAGGGALIGGGLG
-144 VGLPIALRGAGG
+144 VSLPIALRAAGG
-156 ALKWLQERLFST
+156 AGKWLRERLFST

-180 TEAMRQAKVNPR
+180 TEAMRQAKVNPI
-192 DVEAQ
+192 DVWAK
-197 MVQDRAM
+197 MAQDRAM
-204 GVPVQGKAIGVP
+204 GVP

-225 LRNLAEAVAQRAGAG
+225 LRDLAEAVAQRSGAG

-254 AKGRVKAQTT
+254 ARDRVKAQTT
-264 AALKPVDYYGLE
+264 AALKPVDYYDLE

-315 AFFDKA
+315 TFFDKA
-321 RGIADTEAQT
+321 RSIADTEAQT

-352 RFDAYGTEIL
+352 RFDASGAEIL

-386 GFRGQGMSTAEAS
+386 GFRGKGMSTAEAS

-442 FKNLDPEQVKK
+442 FKTLDPEQVEK
-453 MVDAMSSGEKDAFR
+453 MVKAMSSGEKDAFR
-467 TGVARYFYGII
+467 TGVARDIYSII
-478 GDQSNE
+478 MKPSNE
-484 PNMAQRIIGPDNM
+484 PNTAQRVIGSPDM
-497 QEKLAMLFDNP
+497 QKKLAMLFDNP

-513 YKTALMRESQLYKES
+513 YKAALMRESQLYGES

-534 SSTARRLELGK
+534 SATARRQELGK

-622 ATLGEAGTVTGTST
+622 ATLGEAGAVTGTST

-642 APAST
+642 APT
-647 AFDIMSPTSD
+647 AFDIMSPTGD
-657 IERVLQDRDATSI
+657 IERALQDRDESPIQGPDI
-670 EESDIEKALKNRDK
+670 EEALKNRNK

>member
-12 DLVTGREPVNP
+12 DLVLGKRSVDP
-23 YSNTARAILG
+23 YLNTARAVLG
-33 QGLTMGWGDEIE
+33 QGVGMGWGDEAE
-45 AGIRSKF
+45 AWLRSKLG
-52 FNEPYETALPRIR
+52 NESYETALPRIR
-65 SEYGQYAKQY
+65 EEYGQYAKQY
-75 PITQGVSEFVGGAA
+75 PITQNVSEFVGGAA
-89 PGIGMMMIPGM
+89 PGIGMMFVPGM

-109 ALGAASGAISGA
+109 ALGAATGAVSGA
-121 GSATEDNRTS
+121 GSATEGNRTS
-131 GAGSGALIGGGLG
+131 GAGGGALIGGGLG

-156 ALKWLQERLFST
+156 ALKWLQERMFST
-168 PQVVQDR
+168 PKVIEDR

-180 TEAMRQAKVNPR
+180 TGAMRQAKVTPR
-192 DVEAQ
+192 DVQVQ
-197 MVQDRAM
+197 MAQDRAM
-204 GVPVQGKAIGVP
+204 GVP

-225 LRNLAEAVAQRAGAG
+225 LRDLAEAVAQRAGAG

-254 AKGRVKAQTT
+254 ARDRVKAQTT
-264 AALKPVDYYGLE
+264 AALKPADYYGLE

-290 YEKAYAYGDVDDP
+290 YEKAYAHGDVDDP

-352 RFDAYGTEIL
+352 RFDASGAEIL

-386 GFRGQGMSTAEAS
+386 GFRGKGMSTAEAS

-442 FKNLDPEQVKK
+442 FKSLDPEQVKK

-467 TGVARYFYGII
+467 TGVARDIYSTIMKP
-478 GDQSNE
+478 SNE
-484 PNMAQRIIGPDNM
+484 PNTAQRVIGSPDM
-497 QEKLAMLFDNP
+497 QKKLLALFDNP

-513 YKTALMRESQLYKES
+513 YKAALMRESQLYKES

-534 SSTARRLELGK
+534 SATARRQELGK
-545 SLDEDTGMIESAA
+545 SLEDDTGMIESAMT
-558 QAATGNFSGAL
+558 AATGNFTGAL

-642 APAST
+642 APT
-647 AFDIMSPTSD
+647 AFDIMSPTDD
-657 IERVLQDRDATSI
+657 IERALQDRDASPIEGPDI
-670 EESDIEKALKNRDK
+670 EEALKNRDK
-684 VK
+684 TK

>member
-12 DLVTGREPVNP
+12 DLVLGKRSVDP
-23 YSNTARAILG
+23 YLNTARAVLG
-33 QGLTMGWGDEIE
+33 QGVGMGWGDEAE
-45 AGIRSKF
+45 AWLRSKLGS
-52 FNEPYETALPRIR
+52 ESYETLLPQIR

-89 PGIGMMMIPGM
+89 PGIGMMFVPGM

-109 ALGAASGAISGA
+109 ALGAATGAVSGA
-121 GSATEDNRTS
+121 GSATEGDRAS
-131 GAGSGALIGGGLG
+131 GAGGGALIGGGLG
-144 VGLPIALRGAGG
+144 VGLPIALRAAGG
-156 ALKWLQERLFST
+156 AGKWLRERLFST
-168 PQVVQDR
+168 PKVVQDR
-175 ALEKM
+175 ALGKIN
-180 TEAMRQAKVNPR
+180 EAMSQAKVSPR
-192 DVEAQ
+192 DVQAQ
-197 MVQDRAM
+197 MAQDRAM
-204 GVPVQGKAIGVP
+204 GVP

-225 LRNLAEAVAQRAGAG
+225 LRDLAEAVAQRSGAG

-254 AKGRVKAQTT
+254 ARGRVKAQTK
-264 AALKPVDYYGLE
+264 AALKPVEYYDME
-276 DNLTAQLRN
+276 ESLTAQLRS

-290 YEKAYAYGDVDDP
+290 YEKAYAHGDVDDP

-321 RGIADTEAQT
+321 RSIADTEAQT

-352 RFDAYGTEIL
+352 RFDASGAEIL

-386 GFRGQGMSTAEAS
+386 GFRGKGMSTAEAS

-467 TGVARYFYGII
+467 TGVARDIYSTI
-478 GDQSNE
+478 GRPSND
-484 PNMAQRIIGPDNM
+484 PNTAQRVIGSPDM

-513 YKTALMRESQLYKES
+513 YKAALTRESQLYKES
-528 NKILGN
+528 NKILAG
-534 SSTARRLELGK
+534 SQTAKRQELGK

-558 QAATGNFSGAL
+558 TAATGNFSGAL
-569 SSMVMGAIRSG
+569 SSLVMGAIRSG

-586 AEKLSE
+586 AEKMAE
-592 MLMAKEPNEVA
+592 MLMAKDPNEVA
-603 AAVQMIENYAAK
+603 AAVQMIEAYAAK
-615 QAPKQFR
+615 QAPKQFK

-642 APAST
+642 AAT
-647 AFDIMSPTSD
+647 AFDIMSPTTD
-657 IERVLQDRDATSI
+657 IERALQDRDESPIQGPDI
-670 EESDIEKALKNRDK
+670 EEALKNRDK
-684 VK
+684 TK

>member
-1 MGDKVSNLTLS
+1 MADKVP
-12 DLVTGREPVNP
+12 GQPVDFL
-23 YSNTARAILG
+23 SNTARAVLG
-33 QGLTMGWGDEIE
+33 QGLGMGWGDEAE
-45 AGIRSKF
+45 AWLRSKLG
-52 FNEPYETALPRIR
+52 NESYETVLPKIR

-89 PGIGMMMIPGM
+89 PGVGMMFVPGM

-121 GSATEDNRTS
+121 GSATEGDRMS
-131 GAGSGALIGGGLG
+131 GAGSGAVFGGGLG
-144 VGLPIALRGAGG
+144 VGLPIALRGTGG

-168 PQVVQDR
+168 PKVVQDR

-180 TEAMRQAKVNPR
+180 TDAMRQAKVDPR
-192 DVEAQ
+192 DVQVQ
-197 MVQDRAM
+197 MAQDRAM
-204 GVPVQGKAIGVP
+204 NVP

-225 LRNLAEAVAQRAGAG
+225 LRDLAEAVAQRSGSG
-240 SNAIENALTTQRLG
+240 SNVIEKKLTNQRLG
-254 AKGRVKAQTT
+254 AKGRVTAQTT

-290 YEKAYAYGDVDDP
+290 YDKAYAHGDVDDP

-352 RFDAYGTEIL
+352 RFDASGAEIL

-386 GFRGQGMSTAEAS
+386 GFRGKGMSTAEAS

-442 FKNLDPEQVKK
+442 FKDLDPEQVKK

-484 PNMAQRIIGPDNM
+484 PNMAQRIIGPENM
-497 QEKLAMLFDNP
+497 QKKLAMLFDNP

-534 SSTARRLELGK
+534 SATARRQELGK
-545 SLDEDTGMIESAA
+545 SLEDDTGMIESAA
-558 QAATGNFSGAL
+558 KAATGNFGGAL
-569 SSMVMGAIRSG
+569 GDLVMGAIRSG

-592 MLMAKEPNEVA
+592 MLMAKDPHEVA
-603 AAVQMIENYAAK
+603 AAVQMIEDYATK
-615 QAPKQFR
+615 QAPKKFK
-622 ATLGEAGTVTGTST
+622 ATLGEAGTVTGTSA
-636 AIYPAP
+636 AISPAP
-642 APAST
+642 AAT
-647 AFDIMSPTSD
+647 EFDMTSPTSD
-657 IERVLQDRDATSI
+657 IERVLQDRDAIPS
-670 EESDIEKALKNRDK
+670 EDSEIEKALRNRDK

>member
-1 MGDKVSNLTLS
+1 MADKV
-12 DLVTGREPVNP
+12 DP
-23 YSNTARAILG
+23 YLNTARAVLG
-33 QGLTMGWGDEIE
+33 QGLGMGWGDEAE
-45 AGIRSKF
+45 AWLRSKLG
-52 FNEPYETALPRIR
+52 NESYETVLPKIR

-89 PGIGMMMIPGM
+89 PGVGMMFVPGM

-121 GSATEDNRTS
+121 GSATEGDRMS
-131 GAGSGALIGGGLG
+131 GAGGGALIGGGLG
-144 VGLPIALRGAGG
+144 VSLPLALRGTGG
-156 ALKWLQERLFST
+156 AAKWLQERLFST
-168 PQVVQDR
+168 PKVVQDR

-180 TEAMRQAKVNPR
+180 TDAMRQAKVDPR
-192 DVEAQ
+192 DVQVQ
-197 MVQDRAM
+197 MAQDRAM
-204 GVPVQGKAIGVP
+204 GVP

-225 LRNLAEAVAQRAGAG
+225 LRDLAEAVAQRSGAG
-240 SNAIENALTTQRLG
+240 SNAIEKKLTTQRLG
-254 AKGRVKAQTT
+254 ARDRVKAQTT

-290 YEKAYAYGDVDDP
+290 YEKAYAHGDVDDP

-321 RGIADTEAQT
+321 RSIADTEAQT

-352 RFDAYGTEIL
+352 KFDASGAEIL

-386 GFRGQGMSTAEAS
+386 GFRGKGMSTAEAS
-399 ALRDLRKQFVNAIDE
+399 ALRDLRKQFVNAIDD

-429 LETLDALR
+429 LEILDALR

-442 FKNLDPEQVKK
+442 FKTLDPEQVKK

-467 TGVARYFYGII
+467 TGVARDIYGTIMKP
-478 GDQSNE
+478 SNE
-484 PNMAQRIIGPDNM
+484 PNTAQRVIGSPDM

-508 AEFDL
+508 AEFYL
-513 YKTALMRESQLYKES
+513 YKAALMRESQLYKES

-534 SSTARRLELGK
+534 SATARRTELSK

-558 QAATGNFSGAL
+558 KAATGNFSGAL
-569 SSMVMGAIRSG
+569 SGLVMGAIRSG

-586 AEKLSE
+586 AEKMAE
-592 MLMAKEPNEVA
+592 MLMAKDPHEVA
-603 AAVQMIENYAAK
+603 AAVQMIEDYATK
-615 QAPKQFR
+615 QAPKKFK
-622 ATLGEAGTVTGTST
+622 ATLGEAGTVTGTSS

-642 APAST
+642 AATEFDMSSPAV
-647 AFDIMSPTSD
+647 D
-657 IERVLQDRDATSI
+657 IEQALQDRNENPIQGPDI
-670 EESDIEKALKNRDK
+670 EEALRNRDK

>member
-52 FNEPYETALPRIR
+52 FDEPYETALPRIR
-65 SEYGQYAKQY
+65 EEYGQYAKQY

-121 GSATEDNRTS
+121 GSATEGNRTS
-131 GAGSGALIGGGLG
+131 GAGSGAVIGGGLG

-156 ALKWLQERLFST
+156 ALKWLQERMFST
-168 PQVVQDR
+168 PKVIEDR

-180 TEAMRQAKVNPR
+180 TGAMRQAKVTPR
-192 DVEAQ
+192 DVQVQ
-197 MVQDRAM
+197 MAQDRAM
-204 GVPVQGKAIGVP
+204 GVP

-225 LRNLAEAVAQRAGAG
+225 LRDLAEAVAQRAGAG

-290 YEKAYAYGDVDDP
+290 YEKAYAHGDVDDP

-352 RFDAYGTEIL
+352 RFDASGAEIL

-386 GFRGQGMSTAEAS
+386 GFRGKGMSTAEAS

-442 FKNLDPEQVKK
+442 FKDLDPEQVKK

-478 GDQSNE
+478 GKQSNE
-484 PNMAQRIIGPDNM
+484 PNMAQRIIGPEDM
-497 QEKLAMLFDNP
+497 QKKLAMLFDNP

-534 SSTARRLELGK
+534 SATARRQELSK

-622 ATLGEAGTVTGTST
+622 GTLGEAGTVTGTST

-642 APAST
+642 ALT
-647 AFDIMSPTSD
+647 AFDIMSPTDD
-657 IERVLQDRDATSI
+657 IERVLQDRGSI
-670 EESDIEKALKNRDK
+670 EDSEIEKALKNRDK

>member
-23 YSNTARAILG
+23 YSNTARAVLG
-33 QGLTMGWGDEIE
+33 QGLGMGWGDEVE
-45 AGIRSKF
+45 AWLRSKLG
-52 FNEPYETALPRIR
+52 NESYETVLPKIR

-89 PGIGMMMIPGM
+89 PGIGMMFVPGM

-121 GSATEDNRTS
+121 GSATEGNRTS
-131 GAGSGALIGGGLG
+131 GAGSGAVIGGGLG
-144 VGLPIALRGAGG
+144 VGLPIALRGSGG
-156 ALKWLQERLFST
+156 ALKWLRERLFST

-192 DVEAQ
+192 DVQAQ
-197 MVQDRAM
+197 MAQDRAM
-204 GVPVQGKAIGVP
+204 GVP

-225 LRNLAEAVAQRAGAG
+225 LRDLAEAVAQRAGAG
-240 SNAIENALTTQRLG
+240 SNAIEKQLTTQRLG

-264 AALKPVDYYGLE
+264 AALKPVDYYGME
-276 DNLTAQLRN
+276 DSLTAQLRN
-285 NAKSL
+285 NAKGL
-290 YEKAYAYGDVDDP
+290 YDKAYAHGDVDDP

-352 RFDAYGTEIL
+352 RFDASGAEIL

-386 GFRGQGMSTAEAS
+386 GFRGKGMSTAEAS

-442 FKNLDPEQVKK
+442 FKDLDPEQVKK

-478 GDQSNE
+478 GKQSNE
-484 PNMAQRIIGPDNM
+484 PNMAQRIIGPDDM

-528 NKILGN
+528 NKILGGAQ
-534 SSTARRLELGK
+534 TAKRLDLK
-545 SLDEDTGMIESAA
+545 ASLDEDTGMIESAA

-615 QAPKQFR
+615 QAPKQFK
-622 ATLGEAGTVTGTST
+622 ATLGEAGTVTGTSA
-636 AIYPAP
+636 AINPAP
-642 APAST
+642 APAPT
-647 AFDIMSPTSD
+647 AFDIMSPTDD
-657 IERVLQDRDATSI
+657 IERALEDRGATSI
-670 EESDIEKALKNRDK
+670 EDSDIEKALKNRDK
-684 VK
+684 TK

>member
-1 MGDKVSNLTLS
+1 MADKVVS
-12 DLVTGREPVNP
+12 DP
-23 YSNTARAILG
+23 YLNTARAVLG
-33 QGLTMGWGDEIE
+33 QGVGMGWGDEAE
-45 AGIRSKF
+45 AWLRSKLG
-52 FNEPYETALPRIR
+52 NESYETVLPRIR
-65 SEYGQYAKQY
+65 EEYGQYAKQY

-89 PGIGMMMIPGM
+89 PGIGMMFVPGM

-109 ALGAASGAISGA
+109 ALGAATGAVSGA
-121 GSATEDNRTS
+121 GSATEGDRAS
-131 GAGSGALIGGGLG
+131 GAGGGALIGGGLG
-144 VGLPIALRGAGG
+144 VGLPIALRAAGG
-156 ALKWLQERLFST
+156 AGKWLRERLFST
-168 PQVVQDR
+168 PEVVQDR
-175 ALEKM
+175 ALEKI
-180 TEAMRQAKVNPR
+180 TGAMRDAKVNPR
-192 DVEAQ
+192 DVQVKMA
-197 MVQDRAM
+197 QDR
-204 GVPVQGKAIGVP
+204 AIGVP

-225 LRNLAEAVAQRAGAG
+225 LRDLAEAVAQRTGPG
-240 SNAIENALTTQRLG
+240 SHVIENALTAQKLG
-254 AKGRVKAQTT
+254 ARDRVQAQTKK
-264 AALKPVDYYGLE
+264 ALKPVDYYGME
-276 DNLTAQLRN
+276 DSLTAQLRN
-285 NAKSL
+285 NAKGL
-290 YEKAYAYGDVDDP
+290 YEKAYAHGDVDDP

-321 RGIADTEAQT
+321 RSIADTEAQT

-352 RFDAYGTEIL
+352 RFDAKGNEIL

-414 NVPDYKFARKTYAGD
+414 NVPDYKLARQTYAGD
-429 LETLDALR
+429 LEILDALR
-437 MGREE
+437 MGKDQ
-442 FKNLDPEQVKK
+442 FKSLDQEQIKK
-453 MVDAMSSGEKDAFR
+453 MVDAMGSGEKDAFR
-467 TGVARYFYGII
+467 TGVARSIYDTIMVP
-478 GDQSNE
+478 SNN
-484 PNMAQRIIGPDNM
+484 PNTAQRVIGSPDM
-497 QEKLAMLFDNP
+497 QKKLSALFDNP

-513 YKTALMRESQLYKES
+513 YKAALMRESQLFGES

-534 SSTARRLELGK
+534 SATARRQELGK
-545 SLDEDTGMIESAA
+545 SLEDDTGIIENAMA
-558 QAATGNFSGAL
+558 AATGNFSGAL
-569 SSMVMGAIRSG
+569 SNMVMGAIRSG

-586 AEKLSE
+586 AEKLAE

-615 QAPKQFR
+615 QAPKKFR

-642 APAST
+642 AAT

-657 IERVLQDRDATSI
+657 IERALQDRSENPIQGPDI
-670 EESDIEKALKNRDK
+670 EEALKNRNK
-684 VK
+684 TK

>member
-12 DLVTGREPVNP
+12 DLVLGKRSVDP
-23 YSNTARAILG
+23 YLNTARAVLG
-33 QGLTMGWGDEIE
+33 QGVGMGWGEE
-45 AGIRSKF
+45 AEAWLRSKLGS
-52 FNEPYETALPRIR
+52 ESYETLLPQIR
-65 SEYGQYAKQY
+65 SEYGEYAKQY
-75 PITQGVSEFVGGAA
+75 PFTQGVSEFVGGAA
-89 PGIGMMMIPGM
+89 PGVAMMFVPGM

-121 GSATEDNRTS
+121 GSATEDNRAS
-131 GAGSGALIGGGLG
+131 GAGGGALIGGGLG
-144 VGLPIALRGAGG
+144 VGLPLALRAAGG
-156 ALKWLQERLFST
+156 AGKWLRERLFST
-168 PQVVQDR
+168 PEVVQDR
-175 ALEKM
+175 ALGKIN
-180 TEAMRQAKVNPR
+180 EAMRQAKVSPR
-192 DVEAQ
+192 DVQAQ
-197 MVQDRAM
+197 MAQDRAM
-204 GVPVQGKAIGVP
+204 GVPVQGKAMGVP

-225 LRNLAEAVAQRAGAG
+225 LRDLAEAVAQRSGAG

-254 AKGRVKAQTT
+254 ARDRVKAQTT
-264 AALKPVDYYGLE
+264 AALKPADYYGLE

-285 NAKSL
+285 NAKGL
-290 YEKAYAYGDVDDP
+290 YEKAYAHGDVDDP

-352 RFDAYGTEIL
+352 RFDPSGAEIL

-386 GFRGQGMSTAEAS
+386 GFRGKGMSTAEAS

-414 NVPDYKFARKTYAGD
+414 NVPDYKLARKTYAGD

-442 FKNLDPEQVKK
+442 FKTLDPEQVEK
-453 MVDAMSSGEKDAFR
+453 MVKAMSSGEKDAFR
-467 TGVARYFYGII
+467 TGVARDIYGII
-478 GDQSNE
+478 MKPSNE
-484 PNMAQRIIGPDNM
+484 PNTAQRVIGSPDM
-497 QEKLAMLFDNP
+497 QKKLAMLFDNP

-513 YKTALMRESQLYKES
+513 YKAALMRESQLYKES
-528 NKILGN
+528 NTILGGAQ
-534 SSTARRLELGK
+534 TAKRLDLK
-545 SLDEDTGMIESAA
+545 ASLDEDTGMIESAA
-558 QAATGNFSGAL
+558 KAATGNFSGAL
-569 SSMVMGAIRSG
+569 SSLVMGAIRSA

-586 AEKLSE
+586 AEKIAE
-592 MLMAKEPNEVA
+592 MLMAKDPNEVA
-603 AAVQMIENYAAK
+603 AAVQMIEAYAAK

-622 ATLGEAGTVTGTST
+622 ATLGEAGAVTGTST

-642 APAST
+642 APT
-647 AFDIMSPTSD
+647 AFDIMSPTTD
-657 IERVLQDRDATSI
+657 IERALQDRSENPIQGPDI
-670 EESDIEKALKNRDK
+670 EEALKNRNK
-684 VK
+684 TK

>member
-12 DLVTGREPVNP
+12 DLVLGKRSVDP
-23 YSNTARAILG
+23 YLNTARAVLG
-33 QGLTMGWGDEIE
+33 QGVGMGWGEE
-45 AGIRSKF
+45 AEAWLRSKLG
-52 FNEPYETALPRIR
+52 NESYETALPRIR
-65 SEYGQYAKQY
+65 EEYGQYAKQY

-89 PGIGMMMIPGM
+89 PGIGMMFVPGM

-109 ALGAASGAISGA
+109 ALGAATGAVSGA
-121 GSATEDNRTS
+121 GSATEGDRVS
-131 GAGSGALIGGGLG
+131 GAGGGALIGGGLG
-144 VGLPIALRGAGG
+144 VSLPIALRAAGG
-156 ALKWLQERLFST
+156 AGKWLRERLFST

-180 TEAMRQAKVNPR
+180 TEAMRQAKVTPR
-192 DVEAQ
+192 EVQVKMA
-197 MVQDRAM
+197 QDRAM
-204 GVPVQGKAIGVP
+204 GVP

-225 LRNLAEAVAQRAGAG
+225 LRDLAEAVAQRAGAG

-254 AKGRVKAQTT
+254 ARDRVKAQTT
-264 AALKPVDYYGLE
+264 AALKPADYYGLE

-352 RFDAYGTEIL
+352 RFDASGAEIL

-386 GFRGQGMSTAEAS
+386 GFRGKGMSTAEAS

-442 FKNLDPEQVKK
+442 FKDLDPEQVKK

-478 GDQSNE
+478 GKQSNE
-484 PNMAQRIIGPDNM
+484 PNMAQRIIGPEDM
-497 QEKLAMLFDNP
+497 QKKLAMLFDNP

-528 NKILGN
+528 NKILGGAQ
-534 SSTARRLELGK
+534 TAKRLDLKE
-545 SLDEDTGMIESAA
+545 SLDDDTGMIESAA
-558 QAATGNFSGAL
+558 KAATGNFSGAL
-569 SSMVMGAIRSG
+569 SGMVMGAIRST

-603 AAVQMIENYAAK
+603 AAVQMIENYATK

-622 ATLGEAGTVTGTST
+622 ATLGEAGTVTGTSA
-636 AIYPAP
+636 AINPAP
-642 APAST
+642 APT
-647 AFDIMSPTSD
+647 AFDIMSPTDD

>member
-12 DLVTGREPVNP
+12 DLVLGKRSVDP
-23 YSNTARAILG
+23 YLNTARAVLG
-33 QGLTMGWGDEIE
+33 QGVGMGWGDEAE
-45 AGIRSKF
+45 AWLRSKLG
-52 FNEPYETALPRIR
+52 NESYETALPRIR
-65 SEYGQYAKQY
+65 EEYGQYAKQY

-89 PGIGMMMIPGM
+89 PGIGMMFVPGM

-109 ALGAASGAISGA
+109 ALGAATGAVSGA
-121 GSATEDNRTS
+121 GSATEGDRVS
-131 GAGSGALIGGGLG
+131 GAGGGALIGGGLG
-144 VGLPIALRGAGG
+144 VSLPIALRAAGG
-156 ALKWLQERLFST
+156 AGKWLRERLFST
-168 PQVVQDR
+168 PEVVQDR
-175 ALEKM
+175 ALEKI
-180 TEAMRQAKVNPR
+180 TAAMRDAKVNPR
-192 DVEAQ
+192 DVQVKMA
-197 MVQDRAM
+197 QDRAM
-204 GVPVQGKAIGVP
+204 GVP

-225 LRNLAEAVAQRAGAG
+225 LRDLAEAVAQRTGPG
-240 SNAIENALTTQRLG
+240 SHAIENALTAQKLG
-254 AKGRVKAQTT
+254 ARDRVQAQTKK
-264 AALKPVDYYGLE
+264 ALKPVDYYGME
-276 DNLTAQLRN
+276 DSLTAQLRN
-285 NAKSL
+285 NAKGL
-290 YEKAYAYGDVDDP
+290 YEKAYAHGDVDDP

-321 RGIADTEAQT
+321 RSIADTEAQT

-352 RFDAYGTEIL
+352 RFDAKGNEIL

-414 NVPDYKFARKTYAGD
+414 NVPDYKLARQTYAGD
-429 LETLDALR
+429 LEILDALR
-437 MGREE
+437 MGKDQ
-442 FKNLDPEQVKK
+442 FKSLDQEQIKK
-453 MVDAMSSGEKDAFR
+453 MVDAMGSGEKDAFR
-467 TGVARYFYGII
+467 TGVARSIYDTIMVP
-478 GDQSNE
+478 SNN
-484 PNMAQRIIGPDNM
+484 PNTAQRVIGSPDM
-497 QEKLAMLFDNP
+497 QKKLSALFDNP

-513 YKTALMRESQLYKES
+513 YKAALMRESQLFGES

-534 SSTARRLELGK
+534 SATARRQELGK

-569 SSMVMGAIRSG
+569 SNMVMGAIRSG

-586 AEKLSE
+586 AEKLAE

-622 ATLGEAGTVTGTST
+622 ATLKEAGTVTGTST

-642 APAST
+642 APAP
-647 AFDIMSPTSD
+647 FDIMSPTSD
-657 IERVLQDRDATSI
+657 IERALQDRSENPIQGPDI
-670 EESDIEKALKNRDK
+670 EEALKNRNK
-684 VK
+684 TK